1 MTLTHEQFEAYAER
15 LKIEPDKA
23 VREILVEIIVDAYRE
38 LSPVRTKDESM
49 PFCEHA

>member
-15 LKIEPDKA
+15 LKIETDA
-23 VREILVEIIVDAYRE
+23 GIRSIITEIIVEAYKE
-38 LSPVRTKDESM
+38 MSPARTKDESM